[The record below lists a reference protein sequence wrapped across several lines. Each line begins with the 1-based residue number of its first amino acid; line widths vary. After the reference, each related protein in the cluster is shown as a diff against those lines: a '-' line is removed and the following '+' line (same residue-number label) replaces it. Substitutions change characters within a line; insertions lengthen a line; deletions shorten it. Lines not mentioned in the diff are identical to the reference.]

1 MAILDAPY
9 KSPAQN
15 PATYLSDLQ
24 QVRLLHEMLR
34 LDAWCYFPL
43 KVQLLSSEHAGLR
56 DGCPPLPAHVDW
68 SIGPAETLPVGSL
81 TPEEEAL
88 EEDDDGLER
97 SLHASPAASDAS
109 GDEAESAG
117 ASGVGAAGAFLD
129 AGAPRASAKS
139 GARAPVPTCASC
151 GEPAVRTWCLC
162 PHCSARFHVGCLGR
176 SLVSQGDPGLK
187 TLPTTGRCPRCDGEL
202 VWASVLNSIQNAGW
216 QQSPRKKRQAARK
229 KASETAESPSPAK
242 APGRAKSASPA
253 APKRG
258 AASQSSSLKSA
269 AGADAG
275 TSLKTTPT
283 SRRTKAL
290 APANSANLEPAPKQS
305 ARRRLSTGEE
315 GDLSRPRAKKS
326 PARRRLP
333 KPTTDADNATAEA
346 VLSSHASLQVV
357 PTPHHSSPL
366 RRPLSTDHPPESL
379 AALSTTPIS
388 LVTPSPLAGR
398 FRAPRREAARALTTP
413 ADGVGSTEPQDAG
426 AHSQLSPNNADDD
439 LCEILAENTPAAQR
453 RPAAAVQVITLT

>member
-1 MAILDAPY
+1 MDAAIE
-9 KSPAQN
+9 SPAQH
-15 PATYLSDLQ
+15 PATHPSAPQ
-24 QVRLLHEMLR
+24 QVRLLHEMLH
-34 LDAWCYFPL
+34 LDTWCYFPL
-43 KVQLLSSEHAGLR
+43 KIQLLSSEHAGLR
-56 DGCPPLPAHVDW
+56 AGCPPLPGHVDW
-68 SIGPAETLPVGSL
+68 SIGPAETLPVGSMTL
-81 TPEEEAL
+81 EEETL

-97 SLHASPAASDAS
+97 SLRAWPAVSDAS

-117 ASGVGAAGAFLD
+117 ASVVGAAGAFLD
-129 AGAPRASAKS
+129 AGVPRALAKS
-139 GARAPVPTCASC
+139 GARAPVPTCAAC

-176 SLVSQGDPGLK
+176 SLVAQGDQGLK

-229 KASETAESPSPAK
+229 KGSETAESPSPAK
-242 APGRAKSASPA
+242 APGRAKGASPA

-258 AASQSSSLKSA
+258 AASQSLSLKSA

-315 GDLSRPRAKKS
+315 GDLPSPRAEKS
-326 PARRRLP
+326 PARQRLP
-333 KPTTDADNATAEA
+333 KPTTDADTTTAEA
-346 VLSSHASLQVV
+346 DSTSHASLQAV
-357 PTPHHSSPL
+357 PTPHHSRASAL
-366 RRPLSTDHPPESL
+366 RRPLSTDHLPESL
-379 AALSTTPIS
+379 PALSTTPIS

-398 FRAPRREAARALTTP
+398 FRTPRREAARALTPP
-413 ADGVGSTEPQDAG
+413 ASGAGDAGLQDAD
-426 AHSQLSPNNADDD
+426 AHSQPTPGNVDDD
-439 LCEILAENTPAAQR
+439 LCEILAENTPAAQH